1 MHSARK
7 SEGPQPLKPVC
18 SAQDVRRLHDRV
30 GDPRQRWTLLH
41 VTQAVRPVNAEINQ
55 QLSKAL
61 RRSKIA
67 LMASVCVWISLVG
80 INNVM
85 DYGANFQFVQHVL
98 DMDTTFPGNPLLWRS
113 LHWEPLYHAVYLGI
127 IAVELLAGLLS
138 GIAVF
143 RMLAAR
149 DDREKFSRAKAVGVI
164 ALALGVLL
172 WLGGFEGVG
181 GEYFLMW
188 QSHTWNGQESAFRFA
203 VLCVL
208 GLLFLAQHE

>member
-1 MHSARK
+1 VSA
-7 SEGPQPLKPVC
+7 EV
-18 SAQDVRRLHDRV
+18 
-30 GDPRQRWTLLH
+30 
-41 VTQAVRPVNAEINQ
+41 NQ

-61 RRSKIA
+61 RRSKIVF
-67 LMASVCVWISLVG
+67 MASVCVWTGLVG

-85 DYGANFQFVQHVL
+85 DYRANFQFVQHVL
-98 DMDTTFPGNPLLWRS
+98 EMDTTFPGNPLLWRS
-113 LHWEPLYHAVYLGI
+113 LRWGPLQHAAYLGI
-127 IAVELLAGLLS
+127 IAVELLVGLLS

-149 DDREKFSRAKAVGVI
+149 DDPEKFSRAKAVGVM

-172 WLGGFEGVG
+172 WLAGFEVIG

-188 QSHTWNGQESAFRFA
+188 QSPTWNGQESAFRFA

>member
-1 MHSARK
+1 MNR
-7 SEGPQPLKPVC
+7 
-18 SAQDVRRLHDRV
+18 
-30 GDPRQRWTLLH
+30 
-41 VTQAVRPVNAEINQ
+41 

-61 RRSKIA
+61 RLSKITF
-67 LMASVCVWISLVG
+67 MASVCVWTGLVG

-113 LHWEPLYHAVYLGI
+113 LRWGPLHHAAYLCI
-127 IAVELLAGLLS
+127 IAAELAVGVLA

-149 DDREKFSRAKAVGVI
+149 DDLEKFSQAKAIGVM

-172 WLGGFEGVG
+172 WLAGFEGIG

-208 GLLFLAQHE
+208 GLVFLAQRE

>member
-1 MHSARK
+1 MSA
-7 SEGPQPLKPVC
+7 
-18 SAQDVRRLHDRV
+18 DV
-30 GDPRQRWTLLH
+30 
-41 VTQAVRPVNAEINQ
+41 NQ

-61 RRSKIA
+61 QRSKIA
-67 LMASVCVWISLVG
+67 FMASVCVWCGLVG

-85 DYGANFQFVQHVL
+85 DYRANFQFVQHVL

-113 LHWEPLYHAVYLGI
+113 LRWGPLHHAVYLGI
-127 IAVELLAGLLS
+127 IAVELLVGLLS
-138 GIAVF
+138 GLAVF

-149 DDREKFSRAKAVGVI
+149 DDREKFSRAKAVGVM

-172 WLGGFEGVG
+172 WLAGFEGIG

>member
-1 MHSARK
+1 VSA
-7 SEGPQPLKPVC
+7 EV
-18 SAQDVRRLHDRV
+18 
-30 GDPRQRWTLLH
+30 
-41 VTQAVRPVNAEINQ
+41 NQ

-61 RRSKIA
+61 RRSKIVF
-67 LMASVCVWISLVG
+67 MASVCVWTSLVG

-85 DYGANFQFVQHVL
+85 DYRANFQFVQHVL
-98 DMDTTFPGNPLLWRS
+98 EMDTTFPGNPLLWRS
-113 LHWEPLYHAVYLGI
+113 LRWGPLHHAAYLGI
-127 IAVELLAGLLS
+127 IAVELLVGLLS

-149 DDREKFSRAKAVGVI
+149 DDPQKFSRAKAVGVM

-172 WLGGFEGVG
+172 WLAGFEGIG

-208 GLLFLAQHE
+208 GLLFLAQRE

>member
-1 MHSARK
+1 M
-7 SEGPQPLKPVC
+7 
-18 SAQDVRRLHDRV
+18 
-30 GDPRQRWTLLH
+30 
-41 VTQAVRPVNAEINQ
+41 NQ

-61 RRSKIA
+61 RRSKI
-67 LMASVCVWISLVG
+67 LFMASVFLWVALVG

-85 DYGANFQFVQHVL
+85 DYGANFQFVEHVL

-113 LHWEPLYHAVYLGI
+113 IRWEPLHHAVYLTI

-149 DDREKFSRAKAVGVI
+149 DDPEKFSRAKAVGI
-164 ALALGVLL
+164 MALSLGVLL
-172 WLGGFEGVG
+172 WVAGFEGVG

-188 QSHTWNGQESAFRFA
+188 QSHIWNGQESAFRFA
-203 VLCVL
+203 AFCML
-208 GLLFLAQHE
+208 GLLFLAQPE